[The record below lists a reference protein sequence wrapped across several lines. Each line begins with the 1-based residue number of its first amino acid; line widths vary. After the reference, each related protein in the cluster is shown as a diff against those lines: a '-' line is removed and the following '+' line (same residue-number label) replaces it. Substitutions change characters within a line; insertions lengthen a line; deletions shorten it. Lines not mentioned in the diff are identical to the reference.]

1 MRRDHAKLAQICFAV
16 YEYFLMKN
24 EQTAIFVSETAT
36 LDVTFLV
43 LPGASILCVA
53 SAVDP
58 LRAANRISGEQL
70 YTWTITS
77 PDGADTPTTSGLSV
91 TVSEKFNASARHEVL
106 IIIGGFGTAPYG
118 KGPFI
123 SSLAKA
129 CRQARA
135 VGGVEAGTWLL
146 GRAGLLEGRA
156 ATTHFE
162 DMEDFRAAFPGTD
175 VKPDRYVI
183 DGPVFTSSGASP
195 TFDLMLHLIRARQ
208 GVRMAM
214 NVASVFVYERARN
227 TETSKPLVSIGQ
239 LEQNEPRL
247 AVTLRLMESHID
259 EPIHITD
266 IAKRIGISTRTLEK
280 SFLRHIGEP
289 PAHFYLGLRLAAARK
304 MVTDTKLPMTEI
316 AARTGF
322 SSAAVFTRA
331 FSRRFARAPKSL
343 RQSK

>member
-1 MRRDHAKLAQICFAV
+1 
-16 YEYFLMKN
+16 MKS
-24 EQTAIFVSETAT
+24 ETKSIFVSETGT

-53 SAVDP
+53 SAIDP

-70 YTWTITS
+70 YRWTITS
-77 PDGADTPTTSGLSV
+77 PDGADTLTTSGLCV
-91 TVSEKFNASARHEVL
+91 TVSGKFDASARHEVI

-118 KGPFI
+118 KGLFI

-135 VGGVEAGTWLL
+135 VGGIEAGTWLL
-146 GRAGLLEGRA
+146 GRAGLLEGRN

-162 DMEDFRAAFPGTD
+162 DMEDFRACFPSANIRQ
-175 VKPDRYVI
+175 DRYVI

-195 TFDLMLHLIRARQ
+195 TFDLMLHLIRSRQ
-208 GVRMAM
+208 GVSMAM
-214 NVASVFVYERARN
+214 NAASVFVHEPPRHN
-227 TETSKPLVSIGQ
+227 ETAEPLVSIGQ

-247 AVTLRLMESHID
+247 EAAIRLMEGHID
-259 EPIHITD
+259 EPMHITA
-266 IAKRIGISTRTLEK
+266 IAKRLGISARTLEQA
-280 SFLRHIGEP
+280 FLCHIGEP
-289 PAHFYLGLRLAAARK
+289 PARFYLGLRLAAARK
-304 MVTDTKLPMTEI
+304 MVTDTKLPLTEI

-331 FSRRFARAPKSL
+331 FGARFGRTPSSL
-343 RQSK
+343 R